1 MTEEQFH
8 KALDKGLINLS
19 ALAKELGI
27 TNPTIYSKAQTKKFK
42 SIEQD
47 KLVDL
52 GFLNPNNLMK
62 EWGDKVR
69 EEFMVAK
76 SHNVPSLFLDDVIYD
91 LEFEKFKKYA
101 ELG

>member
-1 MTEEQFH
+1 MTKEQFE
-8 KALDKGLINLS
+8 KAIDKGLINLS

-27 TNPTIYSKAQTKKFK
+27 TNPTMYSKAKSKNFK
-42 SIEQD
+42 QIEED
-47 KLVDL
+47 KLVQL

-69 EEFMVAK
+69 EEFMTAK
-76 SHNVPSLFLDDVIYD
+76 KYDVPSMFLDDTIYD

-101 ELG
+101 EL